1 MQCNVETSCLTQRY
15 FVSLFPPN
23 VVMQCFPGTLI
34 RCMDNEL
41 YKQTDKSEA
50 NIILCSSLEANT
62 RQLQLTHVCSVLMF
76 EPPPK
81 YGLGSNNRNAPIIL
95 SLSRGS
101 RLSAVK
107 IVALCCHTF
116 PPTSWWRNIFWQ
128 TCPFF
133 QPLHF
138 ISRVVIY
145 EHKLHKYLV

>member
-1 MQCNVETSCLTQRY
+1 MKQSHFKFLILFIRNFVHAMWMETSCLTQRY
-15 FVSLFPPN
+15 FVSLFSPN

-62 RQLQLTHVCSVLMF
+62 RHLQLTHVCSVLMF

-81 YGLGSNNRNAPIIL
+81 YGHGSNNRNAPIIL
-95 SLSRGS
+95 SLSRES

-107 IVALCCHTF
+107 IVAICCHTSL
-116 PPTSWWRNIFWQ
+116 PTS
-128 TCPFF
+128 
-133 QPLHF
+133 
-138 ISRVVIY
+138 
-145 EHKLHKYLV
+145 

>member
-1 MQCNVETSCLTQRY
+1 MKQSHFKFLILFIRNFVHAMWRLH
-15 FVSLFPPN
+15 VSLNAILCHFFLRPSC
-23 VVMQCFPGTLI
+23 VLMQCFPGTLI

-62 RQLQLTHVCSVLMF
+62 RHLQLTHVCSVLMF

-81 YGLGSNNRNAPIIL
+81 YGHGSNNRNAPIIL

-107 IVALCCHTF
+107 IVALCCHTSL
-116 PPTSWWRNIFWQ
+116 PTS
-128 TCPFF
+128 
-133 QPLHF
+133 
-138 ISRVVIY
+138 
-145 EHKLHKYLV
+145 